1 MKRLIL
7 ERLSARNF
15 KGFRNFELVTHDG
28 NVDVYGDNGTG
39 KTSIFDAFMW
49 GFFGKDSSNRTD
61 FEIKELDGVGN
72 VLQHG
77 LDHEVELVLSLDGRR
92 KTFRRVYAEKWTKKR
107 GAARAEIT
115 GHTTSYFVDGV
126 PLKQGEYAAEVDA
139 VIKED
144 VFKLL
149 TNPAFFN
156 EQLKWEQR
164 RRILLEVCG
173 DITDAE
179 VIHSNKE
186 LERLPDILNGR
197 SIEDHRKVVAARRSD
212 INKELEKIP
221 VRIDEARRSAP
232 DIAELDEEL
241 LQEDIQTLR
250 SRISAKEEELSRIQS
265 GGEIAVKEKRLREIE
280 ADLIG
285 IKSDLQQET
294 LNLIASKR
302 AGVDALHREVDELRR
317 RIDDAQYRIEESRR
331 RAQNREVEALRLR
344 TKWEEV
350 KAQQMP
356 EHQHDENCPTC
367 GQALPEEQ
375 VQAAHEKELAEFN
388 LQRAKRLEQISA
400 EGKEMMAEAERL
412 RQEAERFTFV
422 LEENQRALAE
432 KQDALAA
439 AETELDTLRA
449 GMQDPAADQRY
460 QHLQTEVLIVRQEI
474 EQLRSCTIAAAGAVQ
489 HQIAGLRAELELLE
503 AEKAKIG
510 QARAIEQRIIEL
522 EKQEKALASEFEQLE
537 HELFLT
543 EEFIRTKVSMLE
555 TKINSKF
562 RYARFKLFD
571 QQVNGG
577 LKEVCMTTFKG
588 VPYDG
593 GLNNAA
599 RINVGLDIINTLSKH
614 YGFSAPI
621 FIDNAEAVTQLFDTD
636 SQVIRLIVPPTFDSL
651 PAETK
656 KELIK
661 LHGSYEK
668 ASAAW
673 KDKNKQLRIET
684 HEKQIQEAI

>member
-1 MKRLIL
+1 MKRFIL
-7 ERLSARNF
+7 ERLAARNF

-61 FEIKELDGVGN
+61 FEIKELDGAGN

-92 KTFRRVYAEKWTKKR
+92 KTFRRVFAEKWTKKR
-107 GAARAEIT
+107 GAARAEFT

-126 PLKQGEYAAEVDA
+126 PVKQGEYAAAVDA

-179 VIHSNKE
+179 VIHSNKA

-197 SIEDHRKVVAARRSD
+197 SIEDHRKVVTARRSD
-212 INKELEKIP
+212 INKEIEKIP

-232 DIAELDEEL
+232 EIAELDEEL

-250 SRISAKEEELSRIQS
+250 SRIAAKQEELSRIQS

-280 ADLIG
+280 SQQIA
-285 IKSDLQQET
+285 IKGRLQSDSLDRVAVKRVSVDT
-294 LNLIASKR
+294 LC
-302 AGVDALHREVDELRR
+302 REVDAFQRK
-317 RIDDAQYRIEESRR
+317 IDDAQKRIETNEQDVKSR
-331 RAQNREVEALRLR
+331 EAAAERLR
-344 TKWEEV
+344 AEWTKENE
-350 KAQQMP
+350 KTTP
-356 EHQHDENCPTC
+356 EHEHDDNCPTC
-367 GQALPEEQ
+367 GQSLPEEQ
-375 VQAAHEKELAEFN
+375 VNAARNKALAEFN
-388 LQRAKRLEQISA
+388 MKKSKRLEEISA
-400 EGKEMMAEAERL
+400 DGKKEMDEVARLKKEIDKLTLALEKDQGEMQQKQKELTNAEAELTALRNSVKDPSADPEYQRL
-412 RQEAERFTFV
+412 EDEA
-422 LEENQRALAE
+422 NS
-432 KQDALAA
+432 
-439 AETELDTLRA
+439 
-449 GMQDPAADQRY
+449 
-460 QHLQTEVLIVRQEI
+460 VRQEI
-474 EQLRSCTIAAAGAVQ
+474 EQPGSSEATAITAVEKAIQSLQSEVESLEADKAKFVQVRAVQ
-489 HQIAGLRAELELLE
+489 LRVVELEE
-503 AEKAKIG
+503 
-510 QARAIEQRIIEL
+510 
-522 EKQEKALASEFEQLE
+522 QEKALAAEFEQLE
-537 HELFLT
+537 QELFLT

-562 RYARFKLFD
+562 RHARFKLFD
-571 QQVNGG
+571 QQINGG
-577 LKEVCMTTFKG
+577 LKEVCVTTFRG

-599 RINVGLDIINTLSKH
+599 RINVGLDIINTLSEH

-621 FIDNAEAVTQLFDTD
+621 FVDNAEAVTKLIDTD
-636 SQVIRLIVPPTFDSL
+636 AQVIRLVVSEAD
-651 PAETK
+651 
-656 KELIK
+656 
-661 LHGSYEK
+661 
-668 ASAAW
+668 
-673 KDKNKQLRIET
+673 KQLRIESNDP
-684 HEKQIQEAI
+684 EVAFQKQLDAAIRSIKKPQNVQTQEAI

>member
-1 MKRLIL
+1 MKRIVL
-7 ERLSARNF
+7 ERLTFRNF
-15 KGFRNFELVTHDG
+15 KGFRNFELITHDG

-49 GFFGKDSSNRTD
+49 GLFGKDSSNRTD
-61 FEIKELDGVGN
+61 FEIKELDGAGN

-107 GAARAEIT
+107 GAARAEFT

-126 PLKQGEYAAEVDA
+126 PVKQGEYAAAVDA

-179 VIHSNKE
+179 VIHSNKA

-212 INKELEKIP
+212 INKEIEKIP

-232 DIAELDEEL
+232 EIADLDEEL

-250 SRISAKEEELSRIQS
+250 SRILAKEEELSRIQS

-280 ADLIG
+280 TDLIG
-285 IKSDLQQET
+285 IKNDLQ
-294 LNLIASKR
+294 LGAMNLIATKR
-302 AGVDALHREVDELRR
+302 KGVDALHREVDALRR
-317 RIDDAQYRIEESRR
+317 KIDDAQRRIETNGR
-331 RAQNREVEALRLR
+331 NMKTREAEADHLR
-344 TKWEEV
+344 TEWEEV
-350 KAQQMP
+350 HAQELP
-356 EHQHDENCPTC
+356 EHQHEENCPSC
-367 GQALPEEQ
+367 GQALPPEQ
-375 VQAAHEKELAEFN
+375 VQAAHEKELNEFN
-388 LQRAKRLEQISA
+388 VRKAKRLEGISA
-400 EGKEMMAEAERL
+400 RGKEATAEVQRL
-412 RQEAERFTFV
+412 QREIKQLTFV
-422 LEENQRALAE
+422 LEENQLGLE
-432 KQDALAA
+432 TKQSELSA
-439 AETELDTLRA
+439 AESELATLRA
-449 GMQDPAADQRY
+449 GMLDPAADPRY
-460 QHLQTEVLIVRQEI
+460 QQLQGEAQNVRQEI

-489 HQIAGLRAELELLE
+489 HQIAGLRSELELLE

-510 QARAIEQRIIEL
+510 QARAIEQRIVEL
-522 EKQEKALASEFEQLE
+522 EKQEKALAAEFEQLE
-537 HELFLT
+537 QELFLT

-599 RINVGLDIINTLSKH
+599 RINVGLDIINTLSEH

-621 FIDNAEAVTQLFDTD
+621 FVDNAEAVTKLIDTD
-636 SQVIRLIVPPTFDSL
+636 AQVIRLVVSEAD
-651 PAETK
+651 
-656 KELIK
+656 
-661 LHGSYEK
+661 
-668 ASAAW
+668 
-673 KDKNKQLRIET
+673 KQLRIEPNDP
-684 HEKQIQEAI
+684 EVAFQKQLDAAIRSIKKPQNVQTQEAI

>member
-1 MKRLIL
+1 MKRIIL
-7 ERLSARNF
+7 ERLTSRNF
-15 KGFRNFELVTHDG
+15 KGFRDFELVTNGG
-28 NVDVYGDNGTG
+28 NVDVYGDNGIG
-39 KTSIFDAFMW
+39 KTSIFDAFIW
-49 GFFGKDSSNRTD
+49 GLFGKDSSNRTD
-61 FEIKELDGVGN
+61 FEIKELDGAGN

-107 GAARAEIT
+107 GAAKAEFT

-126 PLKQGEYAAEVDA
+126 PVKQGEYAAEVDA

-144 VFKLL
+144 IFKLL

-179 VIHSNKE
+179 VIHSNKA
-186 LERLPDILNGR
+186 LERLPDILNDR

-232 DIAELDEEL
+232 DIAEMDEEL

-250 SRISAKEEELSRIQS
+250 SRIAAKQEELSRIQS

-280 ADLIG
+280 TDLIG
-285 IKSDLQQET
+285 IKNDLQQET

-317 RIDDAQYRIEESRR
+317 RIDDAEQRIEMNKRK
-331 RAQNREVEALRLR
+331 AQNREVEAKRLR
-344 TKWEEV
+344 EEWV
-350 KAQQMP
+350 TVNSQPMP
-356 EHQHDENCPTC
+356 DHHHDENCPTC
-367 GQALPEEQ
+367 GQVLPDDQ
-375 VQAAHEKELAEFN
+375 LQAAHDKVLADFN
-388 LQRAKRLEQISA
+388 RRKAKQMEEISVQ
-400 EGKEMMAEAERL
+400 GKEAMAEAERL

-439 AETELDTLRA
+439 AETELANLRA
-449 GMQDPAADQRY
+449 GMQDPTADPRY
-460 QHLQTEVLIVRQEI
+460 QQLQTEALSVRQEI
-474 EQLRSCTIAAAGAVQ
+474 EKLRSCTIAAAGAVQ

-537 HELFLT
+537 QELFLT

-577 LKEVCMTTFKG
+577 LKEVCVTTFKG

-621 FIDNAEAVTQLFDTD
+621 FVDNAEAVTKLIDTNA
-636 SQVIRLIVPPTFDSL
+636 QVIRLVVSEAD
-651 PAETK
+651 
-656 KELIK
+656 
-661 LHGSYEK
+661 
-668 ASAAW
+668 
-673 KDKNKQLRIET
+673 KQLRVVTENNS
-684 HEKQIQEAI
+684 IQEAI